1 MSRLSAVATAQVSL
15 YFRPSCSS
23 DLKYEVATVSNTKP
37 QCLQPA
43 AIASVL
49 HSQGQGISVI
59 WAIGWRHRP
68 QGSETLLSE
77 NLH

>member
-1 MSRLSAVATAQVSL
+1 MSRLSAVATAQVRL

-23 DLKYEVATVSNTKP
+23 GLDYEVAIVSNSKP

-43 AIASVL
+43 AIASAL

-59 WAIGWRHRP
+59 WAIGWRHQPR
-68 QGSETLLSE
+68 GSETLLSE